1 MTTLYVYKSLRKNG
15 STFFLKVYEQLVF
28 YLILILNNTYNKLN
42 ENLNGD
48 NFYFVKIFAFVQS
61 CTAFYHEG
69 YEKHFDCE
77 TKYSKSQ
84 GGIQALSNN
93 FEYFKTKSKELITD
107 ILKVD
112 ILILH
117 LIFFVVVK

>member
-1 MTTLYVYKSLRKNG
+1 MNN
-15 STFFLKVYEQLVF
+15 LV
-28 YLILILNNTYNKLN
+28 ILILNNNKIN

-107 ILKVD
+107 ILKVE

-117 LIFFVVVK
+117 FILLLNSLFKILNPK